1 MTDFTFRCESL
12 DRKAQPD
19 DAGREGVIVISHY
32 RLVARDGEYS
42 SDGYGAVQL
51 AEPDGSF
58 TPFDDVTIAQVKDWT
73 FEALAKAQNAASGD
87 DVEDITGAEA
97 EASLQAHLQI
107 KIDNQKQPPIL
118 AGVPKSWAAE

>member
-73 FEALAKAQNAASGD
+73 FEA
-87 DVEDITGAEA
+87 
-97 EASLQAHLQI
+97 
-107 KIDNQKQPPIL
+107 
-118 AGVPKSWAAE
+118 